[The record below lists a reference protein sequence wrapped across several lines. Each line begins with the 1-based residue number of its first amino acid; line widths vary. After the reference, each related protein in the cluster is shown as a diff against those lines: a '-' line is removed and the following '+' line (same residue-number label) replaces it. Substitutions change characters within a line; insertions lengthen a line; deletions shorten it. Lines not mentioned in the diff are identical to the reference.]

1 LQAFAH
7 DIACHLNEIF
17 TVLNALGKCIFTF
30 FAVKF
35 DIFVMANR
43 YGWDYLFNGI
53 DEGHFGIF
61 LFFIAY
67 IYQSDYLAEMH

>member
-1 LQAFAH
+1 
-7 DIACHLNEIF
+7 
-17 TVLNALGKCIFTF
+17 
-30 FAVKF
+30 
-35 DIFVMANR
+35 MANR